1 MASNQAVRR
10 EVDRLRREKVAHQ
23 RTLERLSAKS
33 TKMDEDIVFLT
44 QAAHDAL
51 DQREKVKSKFM
62 ALQRDVNWERK
73 EKLSHR
79 EMPSASREPSL
90 RCEWMLLVRE
100 GGCASPRAR
109 TSARGVVTVAGAVT
123 AMLDA
128 RALMKR
134 HVDVSPTLRGC
145 ECE

>member
-1 MASNQAVRR
+1 MAS
-10 EVDRLRREKVAHQ
+10 
-23 RTLERLSAKS
+23 RLSYELGRVS
-33 TKMDEDIVFLT
+33 FIGEL
-44 QAAHDAL
+44 L
-51 DQREKVKSKFM
+51 
-62 ALQRDVNWERK
+62 
-73 EKLSHR
+73 KLSHR

-109 TSARGVVTVAGAVT
+109 TSARGVVSVAGAVT

-134 HVDVSPTLRGC
+134 HVDVSPTLRWC
-145 ECE
+145 ECECALGS